1 VSRWLENNVPSWLV
15 LTGLVVVITGSAIA
29 VQMYVRHRFPEL
41 AEGEHNDVAKT
52 TFSVIG
58 PVYGFFIGFIVASLW
73 GQLNA
78 ADLVARTEGAYAV
91 QMARDLNMFD
101 KADSERI
108 RQSLLE
114 YARSAV
120 AEWPEA
126 ANGRTMP
133 AAENALTQLYTTYE
147 NIEPRDDK
155 QRIFLTSS
163 LDSLKQMSLARTQ
176 RLLTARTNTGPP
188 LSLWGV
194 IF

>member
-1 VSRWLENNVPSWLV
+1 
-15 LTGLVVVITGSAIA
+15 
-29 VQMYVRHRFPEL
+29 
-41 AEGEHNDVAKT
+41 
-52 TFSVIG
+52 
-58 PVYGFFIGFIVASLW
+58 
-73 GQLNA
+73 
-78 ADLVARTEGAYAV
+78 
-91 QMARDLNMFD
+91 MARDLNMFD

-194 IF
+194 IFLTSGLVLAFSVGFSEKRAHLHYAMVTAASVLVAANLFLVTELSHPFLGEIGTSPEPLRAVILVLEPQ